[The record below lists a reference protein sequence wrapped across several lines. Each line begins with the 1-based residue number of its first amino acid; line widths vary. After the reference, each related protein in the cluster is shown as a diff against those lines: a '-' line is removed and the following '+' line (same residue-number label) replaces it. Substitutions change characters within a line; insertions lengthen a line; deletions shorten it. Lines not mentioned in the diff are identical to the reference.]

1 MIKFFRRIRYNLMGT
16 GKKGKYL
23 KYAIGEIVLVMI
35 GILLALQVNIW
46 NEERKVD
53 NDIDQ
58 MFSLLESE
66 LDNNILSTSG
76 LLRIGYLTDSIRT
89 LFREKKVTRE
99 MLREKPYLTFGD
111 YRTRSTF
118 LEEERLNE
126 IIAQEKKL
134 SQDYIALIPDIK
146 RLKRRI
152 KAWRFWQS
160 KALELSMQ
168 RNKELADE
176 TPWFANGD
184 SLAFENIIT
193 RSLNDKIYRS
203 KVEHYNDYQL
213 DENIWEANLIRTS
226 SVALLWEL
234 KSANDKNLKIEE
246 FLKNLNLKPLIE
258 YACNEIP
265 KKAFEVYFTRS
276 IIIFNNRSED
286 VTLRWRSK
294 NNDDYSLFTI
304 PAKTFSLNRIYMY
317 ASNYIELEENGK
329 CSKVFDS
336 YNEDYII
343 L

>member
-168 RNKELADE
+168 RKKELADE
-176 TPWFANGD
+176 YYTKGQA
-184 SLAFENIIT
+184 
-193 RSLNDKIYRS
+193 YRN
-203 KVEHYNDYQL
+203 VWN
-213 DENIWEANLIRTS
+213 
-226 SVALLWEL
+226 
-234 KSANDKNLKIEE
+234 
-246 FLKNLNLKPLIE
+246 
-258 YACNEIP
+258 
-265 KKAFEVYFTRS
+265 
-276 IIIFNNRSED
+276 ED
-286 VTLRWRSK
+286 VHWFRARRDADNWLNWK
-294 NNDDYSLFTI
+294 G
-304 PAKTFSLNRIYMY
+304 KTVHGQGCTE
-317 ASNYIELEENGK
+317 SNPL
-329 CSKVFDS
+329 C
-336 YNEDYII
+336 
-343 L
+343 

>member
-176 TPWFANGD
+176 TPWFTNGD

-213 DENIWEANLIRTS
+213 DENIWEA
-226 SVALLWEL
+226 
-234 KSANDKNLKIEE
+234 KI
-246 FLKNLNLKPLIE
+246 
-258 YACNEIP
+258 
-265 KKAFEVYFTRS
+265 
-276 IIIFNNRSED
+276 
-286 VTLRWRSK
+286 
-294 NNDDYSLFTI
+294 
-304 PAKTFSLNRIYMY
+304 
-317 ASNYIELEENGK
+317 
-329 CSKVFDS
+329 
-336 YNEDYII
+336 
-343 L
+343 